1 MSKQGFITTQMFFNM
16 INSYF
21 KQIEIFESLPMDS
34 PQVDIEGT
42 VLDDLTSE
50 IKHYLPFFITPQCE
64 NCVDYEKGC
73 CPSPFCFKCKT
84 NIIDDISLE
93 EIKKDWKHDLLLNP
107 YVAETVWKMV
117 IEPIENHNY
126 NKKIIAIARK
136 NLKRFIEIV
145 DPKLSEKKL
154 LEKTL
159 KNIEKMLE
167 YKN

>member
-1 MSKQGFITTQMFFNM
+1 
-16 INSYF
+16 
-21 KQIEIFESLPMDS
+21 
-34 PQVDIEGT
+34 
-42 VLDDLTSE
+42 
-50 IKHYLPFFITPQCE
+50 
-64 NCVDYEKGC
+64 
-73 CPSPFCFKCKT
+73 
-84 NIIDDISLE
+84 
-93 EIKKDWKHDLLLNP
+93 
-107 YVAETVWKMV
+107 MV

-159 KNIEKMLE
+159 KNIEKMFE